1 MFAFAQPVSPIVQSH
16 LDSQAAFFNE
26 LSRSLTSSIQNVF
39 QANMQLSQA
48 MLEETISTSR
58 HMLGSQSAQGMLD
71 VASSRS
77 QPASDN
83 LRAYQQQLARLAT
96 DSHVDLAR
104 ITQQHVQDT
113 SRTVHALAEEVTRVA
128 TEEGERNKQRQEQ
141 AVKNFSA
148 PFAGDG
154 VQRGNSNSEAK
165 TSPQRDGANLQ
176 AQAQGG
182 NGSFPG
188 NRQGQAQPAGTKH
201 SNKPV

>member
-1 MFAFAQPVSPIVQSH
+1 MFAFTQPVSPIVQVH
-16 LDSQAAFFNE
+16 LDSQTAFFND

-77 QPASDN
+77 QPASDK
-83 LRAYQQQLARLAT
+83 LRAYQQQLSRLTA

-113 SRTVHALAEEVTRVA
+113 SHTVHALAEEATRVA
-128 TEEGERNKQRQEQ
+128 AEEGERNKQRQGEAFKHFGAAFAPGEAPHGDSGAQ
-141 AVKNFSA
+141 AKASPRRDEANRQ
-148 PFAGDG
+148 AGDH
-154 VQRGNSNSEAK
+154 
-165 TSPQRDGANLQ
+165 
-176 AQAQGG
+176 GG

-188 NRQGQAQPAGTKH
+188 NRQGAGTKPPV
-201 SNKPV
+201 KPV